1 MQSIFVSFFFFLY
14 IQKKK
19 MSTEITKQD
28 KIFFILKNIGIG
40 LYIVLLIIFFMKS
53 PLLQFLQSN
62 VGKTKNLLPIKTI
75 KTTYRELTVLCI
87 FYSVI
92 TVFTVQFILEQK
104 SWKRTLYILLEAF
117 MTIFIIGLFL
127 RTNHMKKILQKKNW
141 FKQFQTPMIKK

>member
-141 FKQFQTPMIKK
+141 FKQFQNPMIKK

>member
-87 FYSVI
+87 FYFVI

-141 FKQFQTPMIKK
+141 FKQFQNPMIKK

>member
-1 MQSIFVSFFFFLY
+1 
-14 IQKKK
+14 

-87 FYSVI
+87 FYFVI

-141 FKQFQTPMIKK
+141 FKQFQNPMIKK